1 METTTPH
8 VTVSADLADL
18 VPRYLNNR
26 HTDLTFARQLLEGR
40 EFFLLAGMAHRIRG
54 SASSYGFNG
63 LGEIATAIEAAAEAG
78 DATAIETQLHALEHF
93 LDAVEVAY
101 V

>member
-1 METTTPH
+1 METIAPH

-18 VPRYLNNR
+18 IPRYLSNR
-26 HTDLTFARQLLEGR
+26 HADLEFARQLLADDD
-40 EFFLLAGMAHRIRG
+40 FFMLAGMAHRIRG

-63 LGEIATAIEAAAEAG
+63 LGDIAGAIEMAAEKRDAAAV
-78 DATAIETQLHALEHF
+78 DAELRALEAF
-93 LDAVEVAY
+93 LQSVQIAY

>member
-1 METTTPH
+1 METTTPR

-26 HTDLTFARQLLEGR
+26 HTDLTFARQLLESR

-54 SASSYGFNG
+54 SASSPYR
-63 LGEIATAIEAAAEAG
+63 LWAALR
-78 DATAIETQLHALEHF
+78 TP
-93 LDAVEVAY
+93 
-101 V
+101 

>member
-1 METTTPH
+1 METTTPR

-26 HTDLTFARQLLEGR
+26 HSDLTFARQLLDNR

-54 SASSYGFNG
+54 SAASYGFGG
-63 LGEIATAIEAAAEAG
+63 LGDIATAIEAAAEAG
-78 DATAIETQLHALEHF
+78 DAAAVETQLRALEHF
-93 LDAVEVAY
+93 LAAVEVAY
-101 V
+101 I

>member
-1 METTTPH
+1 MENTIPR

-40 EFFLLAGMAHRIRG
+40 EFFVLAGMAHRIRG
-54 SASSYGFNG
+54 SASSYGFSG
-63 LGEIATAIEAAAEAG
+63 LGDIATEIEAAAEAG
-78 DATAIETQLHALEHF
+78 DAAAIETQLRALEHF
-93 LDAVEVAY
+93 LNEVEVAY

>member
-1 METTTPH
+1 MESTATR

-18 VPRYLNNR
+18 VPRYLTNR
-26 HTDLTFARQLLEGR
+26 RDDLAFARQLLGNR
-40 EFFLLAGMAHRIRG
+40 DYFMLAGMAHRIRG

-63 LGEIATAIEAAAEAG
+63 LGDIAEAIEAAAEAHD
-78 DATAIETQLHALEHF
+78 DAALEAQLSALEHF

>member
-1 METTTPH
+1 METTAPH

-18 VPRYLNNR
+18 VPRYLSNR
-26 HTDLTFARQLLEGR
+26 QADLAFARQLLDNR
-40 EFFLLAGMAHRIRG
+40 DFFMIAGMAHRIRG

-63 LGEIATAIEAAAEAG
+63 LGDIAGAIEIAAEKN
-78 DATAIETQLHALEHF
+78 DAVKVEDQLRALEHF
-93 LDAVEVAY
+93 LSTVRIAY